1 VASGLMH
8 TTATLMLTSSA
19 VSYYGWTR
27 PELSAAAILAC
38 CWSVLVQPDLDQLD
52 NGGYYGLF
60 VLDKTSRLPV
70 SNLWRLYWMPYAKVL
85 RHRSIFSHTPVLGTL
100 IRLVYGGWYLLP
112 LIANEAGAVW
122 LSLVVAADFLH
133 WVMDWKLWGVFGI
146 FKQ

>member
-1 VASGLMH
+1 
-8 TTATLMLTSSA
+8 MLTSSA

-122 LSLVVAADFLH
+122 LSLVIAADFLH
-133 WVMDWKLWGVFGI
+133 WVMDWRLWGAVGI

>member
-1 VASGLMH
+1 
-8 TTATLMLTSSA
+8 MLTSSA

-70 SNLWRLYWMPYAKVL
+70 SNLWRMYWMPYAEVL
-85 RHRSIFSHTPVLGTL
+85 RHRSIFSPTPVLGTL
-100 IRLVYGGWYLLP
+100 IRLLYGGWYLLP

-122 LSLVVAADFLH
+122 LSLVIAADFLH